1 MYITCS
7 IGHSHSQED
16 LQTMLYGLASKN
28 YGITSPHPF
37 QLQAAEK
44 AILSHNT
51 IIIQPTGKGKSLCY
65 QLVALQSKKQ
75 VFVFT
80 PTVALMH
87 DQAKQLQSKG
97 IPAAILGDAG
107 LSLDDLSSHQ
117 SQSLVVYLTPKYIFG
132 SGSAQRLQVMKDM
145 AKVGMISLVA
155 IDEAHLLYE
164 WDHFRYSELTRKLTW
179 LKSIY
184 HYLLQT

>member
-1 MYITCS
+1 
-7 IGHSHSQED
+7 
-16 LQTMLYGLASKN
+16 
-28 YGITSPHPF
+28 
-37 QLQAAEK
+37 
-44 AILSHNT
+44 
-51 IIIQPTGKGKSLCY
+51 
-65 QLVALQSKKQ
+65 
-75 VFVFT
+75 
-80 PTVALMH
+80 MH

-117 SQSLVVYLTPKYIFG
+117 SQSLVVYVTPEYIFG

-179 LKSIY
+179 LKSMY